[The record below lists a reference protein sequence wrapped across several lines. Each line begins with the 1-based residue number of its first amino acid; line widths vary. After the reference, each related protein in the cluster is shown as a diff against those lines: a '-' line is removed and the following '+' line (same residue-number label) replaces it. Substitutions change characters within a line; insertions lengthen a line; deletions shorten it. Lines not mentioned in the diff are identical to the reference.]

1 HRELARGEARQRAD
15 APRQLAP
22 GLPEIDE
29 EEQRRGDRSGGQPAR
44 HTSGNAA
51 QSSATVRRVSARA
64 AASSP
69 ASRARA
75 IAPPLVSISAGP
87 MPRVVTAG
95 VPMRIPEATIGGRVS
110 NGIVFLLTVIP
121 TDSSVFSA
129 SRPETP
135 RAPTSTIMTW
145 LSVPPETSRKPRLVS
160 AEASSLALPTTP
172 LW

>member
-1 HRELARGEARQRAD
+1 RRRRRQAPPRVLEKGEEVSIERGARAAEPPHRELARGEARQRAD

-75 IAPPLVSISAGP
+75 IAP
-87 MPRVVTAG
+87 
-95 VPMRIPEATIGGRVS
+95 
-110 NGIVFLLTVIP
+110 
-121 TDSSVFSA
+121 
-129 SRPETP
+129 
-135 RAPTSTIMTW
+135 
-145 LSVPPETSRKPRLVS
+145 
-160 AEASSLALPTTP
+160 
-172 LW
+172 